1 MASHESRGKGP
12 LKATSVFSGSR
23 SLSCKRSP
31 ANTSSG
37 KMSSKHGVVPSGPT
51 KGMSNA
57 EGRLGSSTR
66 AFKSNLTSTTGG
78 CKGDT
83 RQAKQPKGHGY

>member
-1 MASHESRGKGP
+1 MAKGP
-12 LKATSVFSGSR
+12 LKATSVFTGSR
-23 SLSCKRSP
+23 SLSCKRPP

-37 KMSSKHGVVPSGPT
+37 KMKTSHGVVPQGAT

-57 EGRLGSSTR
+57 EGRLGVGTR

-78 CKGDT
+78 VKNDT
-83 RQAKQPKGHGY
+83 RQARQPKGHGY

>member
-1 MASHESRGKGP
+1 MSKGP
-12 LKATSVFSGSR
+12 FKATESLHGSR
-23 SLSCKRSP
+23 CLSTKRPP

-51 KGMSNA
+51 KGMSNPQ
-57 EGRLGSSTR
+57 GRLGASTR

-78 CKGDT
+78 VKNDT
-83 RQAKQPKGHGY
+83 RQAKQPRGHGA